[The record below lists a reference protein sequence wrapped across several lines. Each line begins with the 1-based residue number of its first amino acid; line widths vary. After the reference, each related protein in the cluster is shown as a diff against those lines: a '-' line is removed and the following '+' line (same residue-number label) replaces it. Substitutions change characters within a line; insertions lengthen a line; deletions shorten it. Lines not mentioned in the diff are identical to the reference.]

1 MRRILTIASSGS
13 VSGHSL
19 FGGIPGGFGNHIGG
33 HPLSG
38 AAAFAMMGGR
48 SGSSSGYGSPH
59 HPPTTAPG
67 SYGSLGTLSVA
78 ASQAASLGI
87 NPASMSITFLHTFFI
102 DLSCHML

>member
-1 MRRILTIASSGS
+1 MGRILTIALSGS

-87 NPASMSITFLHTFFI
+87 NPASMFITFLHTFFI
-102 DLSCHML
+102 DLWCHML